1 MTGFRQLHTKIWSDK
16 WFGGLPPDF
25 KLLYIYLF
33 GNDKSSMSGIYE
45 LPLRI
50 IEFETGLKH
59 DLILDILADFAN
71 AGKIEYDY
79 NAEVIWIKNMR
90 KYQGNNKSWQV
101 QERIKKDIDGVPDC
115 DLKKKYIEEEVVVIP
130 DTASMPHGGSSDA
143 LITSTS
149 IDTSIDIVKSI
160 DSEGEGMG
168 EGNFTPAETANARAK
183 FENNLQPR
191 RCEKIYQQVT
201 GQFSIPSA
209 VMAQALQDLQAI
221 LDHYGK
227 DWDCAVKDG
236 KQIFAT
242 WCGTKGKTGKYYSK
256 VNVGWLGKWL
266 EHIAPK
272 PDNPNQNSIDVILEK
287 YREEQPQ

>member
-59 DLILDILADFAN
+59 NLILDILADFVN

-160 DSEGEGMG
+160 DSEGEGVG
-168 EGNFTPAETANARAK
+168 GGTTAPADCDEPCLSPLSTAFVNATK
-183 FENNLQPR
+183 IPELTGGPPR
-191 RCEKIYQQVT
+191 WIDALERMQKAGVEPIDVT
-201 GQFSIPSA
+201 NAVQELRERDYSITTLSSIVNPAISA
-209 VMAQALQDLQAI
+209 MS
-221 LDHYGK
+221 K
-227 DWDCAVKDG
+227 R
-236 KQIFAT
+236 
-242 WCGTKGKTGKYYSK
+242 KTG
-256 VNVGWLGKWL
+256 GKKK
-266 EHIAPK
+266 H
-272 PDNPNQNSIDVILEK
+272 PDGCECDTCLRAYAAWEDA
-287 YREEQPQ
+287 